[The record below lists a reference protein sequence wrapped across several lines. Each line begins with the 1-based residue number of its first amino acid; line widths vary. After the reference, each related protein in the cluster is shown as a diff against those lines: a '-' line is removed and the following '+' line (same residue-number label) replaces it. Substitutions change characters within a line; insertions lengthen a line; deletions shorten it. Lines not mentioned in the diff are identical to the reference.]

1 MLEPLKPLYNA
12 FLRPAAK
19 LLLQIGIHPNHITLF
34 GLLLFILGGYLSA
47 VSEWKYAMY
56 AVIAGALMDGLDG
69 VLARESG
76 KKTIFGGI
84 LDSSCDRLTEI
95 ALIGGVLYFYLTTD
109 QNTVLGAMACFA
121 ALSGSVMV
129 SYVKARIESDGIHC
143 SRGFLQRPER
153 IIALC
158 FGLFFGPTVM
168 FWILTGIT
176 IAGFI
181 TFLQRLSI
189 AFSH

>member
-1 MLEPLKPLYNA
+1 MLEPLKPFYNA
-12 FLRPAAK
+12 VLRPVAK
-19 LLLQIGIHPNHITLF
+19 QLLRIGIHPNHITLL
-34 GLLLFILGGYLSA
+34 GLLLFILGGYFSA
-47 VSEWKYAMY
+47 VTQWKYALF

-76 KKTIFGGI
+76 KKSIFGGI
-84 LDSSCDRLTEI
+84 LDSCCDRLTEM
-95 ALIGGVLYFYLTTD
+95 ALIGGIMYFYLTASS
-109 QNTVLGAMACFA
+109 QTVFGAMVCFTA
-121 ALSGSVMV
+121 MSGSIMV
-129 SYVKARIESDGIHC
+129 SYVKARIEADGISC

-168 FWILTGIT
+168 LWILCSIA

-181 TFLQRLSI
+181 TFMQRLMV